1 MLVMTMGPPFSALH
15 PVMLRK
21 EPPGCLCDCS
31 DIALSVER
39 WHVCAAIALLR
50 RCLYSTFEHSV
61 WSLLPARWWLP
72 SNLLCLVMRRSE
84 YLNHA

>member
-1 MLVMTMGPPFSALH
+1 MGLVLSHIIYILVGLDVGDDYGASIQCSAS
-15 PVMLRK
+15 
-21 EPPGCLCDCS
+21 CY
-31 DIALSVER
+31 ALSVER

-72 SNLLCLVMRRSE
+72 SNLLCLVLRRSE